1 MLTSLKQ
8 CNSCPTELV
17 RDLRRVEFSQVTSS
31 KIVDFFV
38 TQTPDHDKS
47 TLIEADFGA
56 SQIGGNIMEWTKA
69 CQTRSSVYS
78 RTHFVSSNVPSTVFL
93 ILKRRRKIRANF
105 VSKSPSNWIKI
116 HATKNLSETSWNTNM
131 EFALSLPAAAVVLR
145 WCYWIQTSGRNPP
158 PVWLY
163 LLPCSLSFNTALFT
177 SDTWNPI
184 FSILANIIP
193 RVVPHSCSFPVSPVR
208 EPCSSLNRT

>member
-56 SQIGGNIMEWTKA
+56 SQIGGNIME
-69 CQTRSSVYS
+69 
-78 RTHFVSSNVPSTVFL
+78 
-93 ILKRRRKIRANF
+93 
-105 VSKSPSNWIKI
+105 
-116 HATKNLSETSWNTNM
+116 
-131 EFALSLPAAAVVLR
+131 
-145 WCYWIQTSGRNPP
+145 
-158 PVWLY
+158 
-163 LLPCSLSFNTALFT
+163 
-177 SDTWNPI
+177 
-184 FSILANIIP
+184 
-193 RVVPHSCSFPVSPVR
+193 
-208 EPCSSLNRT
+208 